1 MIGFIAFYSVLYSEI
16 CWELSVEY
24 SCLRRYNKYQRKTN
38 KKLSIACKKLAS
50 EKRQNLYLSQGSEI
64 LRLKKELIFV
74 ESLQKQTLE
83 QKILLEKNEKILR
96 DILTYPNAF
105 SSYSVYDV
113 FDYKKVA

>member
-24 SCLRRYNKYQRKTN
+24 SCMRRYNKYARKIN
-38 KKLSIACKKLAS
+38 KKLTIARKMIAS
-50 EKRQNLYLSQGSEI
+50 EKRQNLYLSQGGEI

-74 ESLQKQTLE
+74 AGLQKQTME
-83 QKILLEKNEKILR
+83 QKVLLQKNKRILLAILKSA
-96 DILTYPNAF
+96 NAF